1 MKATEILTEIKKVLG
16 IELTEETSEKEVSKE
31 VELATMKLDNGT
43 EIEAESFE
51 ANKEVFIVGEG
62 EEKIALPIGEYS
74 LEDSR
79 ILSVKEEGIIAEIKE
94 AGSEEEASTEEKEDV
109 EATEEPTS
117 VKSEETTHK
126 VVYATKEEVEKLSTS
141 IAELKAMIESK
152 KEDLAEAKQEEVNE
166 VEMTAEVVEPIAH
179 NPEAVTESEV
189 NMPTHQTAHARL
201 VHQIIQ
207 QYNN

>member
-62 EEKIALPIGEYS
+62 EEKIALPVGEYT
-74 LEDSR
+74 LEDGK
-79 ILSVKEEGIIAEIKE
+79 ILSVTEEGIIGEIKE
-94 AGSEEEASTEEKEDV
+94 AGSEEEASPEEKEDV
-109 EATEEPTS
+109 EAAEEPTS

-126 VVYATKEEVEKLSTS
+126 VVYATKEEVEKLSSS

-152 KEDLAEAKQEEVNE
+152 KEEEVNE
-166 VEMTAEVVEPIAH
+166 VEMSAEVVEPIAH
-179 NPEAVTESEV
+179 NPEAVTDNEL
-189 NMPTHQTAHARL
+189 NIPTHQSAHARL

>member
-62 EEKIALPIGEYS
+62 EEKIALPVGEYT
-74 LEDSR
+74 LEDGK
-79 ILSVKEEGIIAEIKE
+79 ILSVTEEGIIGEIKE

-109 EATEEPTS
+109 EAAEEPTS

-126 VVYATKEEVEKLSTS
+126 VVYATKEEVEKLSSS

-152 KEDLAEAKQEEVNE
+152 KEEEVNE
-166 VEMTAEVVEPIAH
+166 VEMSAEVVEPIAH

-189 NMPTHQTAHARL
+189 NMPTHQSAHARL

>member
-16 IELTEETSEKEVSKE
+16 IELTEEASEKEVSKE

-62 EEKIALPIGEYS
+62 EEKIALPVGEYT
-74 LEDSR
+74 LEDGK
-79 ILSVKEEGIIAEIKE
+79 ILAVTEEGIIGEIKE

-126 VVYATKEEVEKLSTS
+126 VVYATKEEVEKLSSS

-152 KEDLAEAKQEEVNE
+152 KEEEVNE
-166 VEMTAEVVEPIAH
+166 VEMSAEVVEPIAH

>member
-16 IELTEETSEKEVSKE
+16 IELTEETTQEVSEKV
-31 VELATMKLDNGT
+31 VLATMKLDNGT

-51 ANKEVFIVGEG
+51 ADKEVFIVGEG
-62 EEKIALPIGEYS
+62 EEKIALPVGEYT
-74 LEDSR
+74 LEDGK
-79 ILSVKEEGIIAEIKE
+79 ILAVTEEGIIGEIKE
-94 AGSEEEASTEEKEDV
+94 AGTEEEASTEQEEEDV

-152 KEDLAEAKQEEVNE
+152 KEEEVNE
-166 VEMTAEVVEPIAH
+166 VEMSAEVVEPIAH
-179 NPEAVTESEV
+179 NPEAVTESKV
-189 NMPTHQTAHARL
+189 NMPTHQSAHARL

>member
-16 IELTEETSEKEVSKE
+16 IELTEEASEKEVSKE

-62 EEKIALPIGEYS
+62 EEKIALPVGEYT
-74 LEDSR
+74 LEDGK
-79 ILSVKEEGIIAEIKE
+79 ILAVTEEGIIGEIKE

-126 VVYATKEEVEKLSTS
+126 VVYATKEEVEKLSSS

-152 KEDLAEAKQEEVNE
+152 KEEEVNE
-166 VEMTAEVVEPIAH
+166 VEMSAEVVGPMAH
-179 NPEAVTESEV
+179 NPEAVSESEV

>member
-62 EEKIALPIGEYS
+62 EEKIALPVGEYT
-74 LEDSR
+74 LEDGK
-79 ILSVKEEGIIAEIKE
+79 ILSVTEEGIIGEIKE

-109 EATEEPTS
+109 EAAEEPTS

-126 VVYATKEEVEKLSTS
+126 VVYATKEEVEKLSSS

-152 KEDLAEAKQEEVNE
+152 KEEEEVNE
-166 VEMTAEVVEPIAH
+166 VEMSAEVVEPIAH
-179 NPEAVTESEV
+179 NPEAVTDNEL
-189 NMPTHQTAHARL
+189 NIPTHQSAHARL

>member
-16 IELTEETSEKEVSKE
+16 IELTEEASEKEVSKE

-62 EEKIALPIGEYS
+62 EEKIALPVGEYT
-74 LEDSR
+74 LEDGK
-79 ILSVKEEGIIAEIKE
+79 ILAVTEEGIIGEIKE

-126 VVYATKEEVEKLSTS
+126 VVYATKEEVEKLSSS

-152 KEDLAEAKQEEVNE
+152 KEEEVNE
-166 VEMTAEVVEPIAH
+166 VEKSAEVVEPIAH